1 MTDRKVLVTG
11 GAGFVG
17 AALVGQLAAAGPV
30 RVLDDLSTGRAD
42 SVAGLCG
49 VDLVVGSV
57 LDEDAVT
64 SALDGVDVVFHLASR
79 GVRHSIHAPRE
90 THNVNATGTLT
101 LLEASHRAGIRRFV
115 YVSSSEVYGSAQ
127 TVPMNELHPTL
138 PNTVYGGS
146 KLAGE
151 AYARVYHRTYG
162 LPTVTVRLFNAYGP
176 RSHYEGDSGEVIPKF
191 LVRARNGL
199 PPVVFGNGAQTRD
212 FTFVTDVVQGIVAAA
227 ETYEAIGE
235 VINLGS
241 GKEISI
247 TELASR
253 MLRLTGRSD
262 LEPKYAEAR
271 PGDVHRLFADATKA
285 RGLLRWAP
293 GVGLDEGL
301 RRLLAWHEAVGT
313 DWSAALAEDV
323 EMNWTGNTIFGDR
336 GR

>member
-17 AALVGQLAAAGPV
+17 SALVERLAAAGPV

-49 VDLVVGSV
+49 VELVVGSV
-57 LDEDAVT
+57 LEDAAVT
-64 SALDGVDVVFHLASR
+64 SALDGVDVVFHLACQ

-90 THNVNATGTLT
+90 THDVNATGTLT
-101 LLEASHRAGIRRFV
+101 LLEASRRVGIRRFV

-127 TVPMNELHPTL
+127 TVPMSELHPRL

-162 LPTVTVRLFNAYGP
+162 LPAVTVRLFNTYGP
-176 RSHYEGDSGEVIPKF
+176 RSHYAGDSGEVIPKF

-199 PPVVFGNGAQTRD
+199 SPVIFGDGAQTRD
-212 FTFVTDVVQGIVAAA
+212 FTFVTDIARGIVAAA
-227 ETYEAIGE
+227 ETDEAIGE

-247 TELASR
+247 AELASR
-253 MLRLTGRSD
+253 ILRLAGDSD
-262 LEPKYAEAR
+262 LDPKYTEPR
-271 PGDVHRLFADATKA
+271 PGDVRRLFADVTKA
-285 RGLLRWAP
+285 RRLLHWTPSVA
-293 GVGLDEGL
+293 LAEGL
-301 RRLLAWHEAVGT
+301 QRLVAWHEAVGT
-313 DWSAALAEDV
+313 DWSAALAKDV
-323 EMNWTGNTIFGDR
+323 EINWTGNST
-336 GR
+336 

>member
-1 MTDRKVLVTG
+1 MTGRKVLVTG

-17 AALVGQLAAAGPV
+17 AALVEQLAAVGPV

-42 SVAGLCG
+42 SVAGICG
-49 VDLVVGSV
+49 VELVVGSV
-57 LDEDAVT
+57 LDEGAVT
-64 SALDGVDVVFHLASR
+64 SALDGIDVVFHLASR
-79 GVRHSIHAPRE
+79 GVRRSIHAPCE

-101 LLEASHRAGIRRFV
+101 LLEASRRIGIRRFV

-162 LPTVTVRLFNAYGP
+162 LPTVTVRPFNTYGP
-176 RSHYEGDSGEVIPKF
+176 RSHYDGDSGEVIPKF

-199 PPVVFGNGAQTRD
+199 PPVVFGDGVQTRD
-212 FTFVTDVVQGIVAAA
+212 FTFVTDMAQGILAAA
-227 ETYEAIGE
+227 ETCEAVGE

-247 TELASR
+247 SELASR
-253 MLRLTGRSD
+253 ILRLTGHSD
-262 LEPKYAEAR
+262 LDPRYTEPR
-271 PGDVHRLFADATKA
+271 PGDVHRLLADGAKA
-285 RGLLRWAP
+285 RRLLRWAP
-293 GVGLDEGL
+293 SVGLAEGL
-301 RRLLAWHEAVGT
+301 QRLLAWHEAVGT

-323 EMNWTGNTIFGDR
+323 EMNWTGNNI
-336 GR
+336 

>member
-1 MTDRKVLVTG
+1 MTGRKVLVTG

-17 AALVGQLAAAGPV
+17 AALVEQLVAAGPV

-42 SVAGLCG
+42 SVAGTCG
-49 VDLVVGSV
+49 VELAVGSV
-57 LDEDAVT
+57 LDEVAVA

-79 GVRHSIHAPRE
+79 GVRHSIHEPCE
-90 THNVNATGTLT
+90 THDVNATGTLT
-101 LLEASHRAGIRRFV
+101 LLEAGRRAGIRRFV

-162 LPTVTVRLFNAYGP
+162 LPTVTVRLFNTYGP

-199 PPVVFGNGAQTRD
+199 PPIVFGDGVQTRD
-212 FTFVTDVVQGIVAAA
+212 FTFVTDIARGIVVAA
-227 ETYEAIGE
+227 ETDEAIGE

-253 MLRLTGRSD
+253 ILRLTGHSD
-262 LEPKYAEAR
+262 LDLKYAEPR

-285 RGLLRWAP
+285 RRLLRWAP
-293 GVGLDEGL
+293 SVGLGEGL
-301 RRLLAWHEAVGT
+301 QRLVAWHEAVGT
-313 DWSAALAEDV
+313 DWPAALAEDV
-323 EMNWTGNTIFGDR
+323 EMNWRPNNL
-336 GR
+336 

>member
-17 AALVGQLAAAGPV
+17 AALVEQLAAAGPV

-49 VDLVVGSV
+49 AELVVGSV
-57 LDEDAVT
+57 LDDAAVT
-64 SALDGVDVVFHLASR
+64 SALDGVDVVFHLACQ

-101 LLEASHRAGIRRFV
+101 LLEASRRAGIRRFV

-127 TVPMNELHPTL
+127 TAPMNELHPTL

-162 LPTVTVRLFNAYGP
+162 LPTVTVRPFNTYGP
-176 RSHYEGDSGEVIPKF
+176 RSHYDGDSGEVIPKF

-199 PPVVFGNGAQTRD
+199 PPIVFGDGSQARD
-212 FTFVTDVVQGIVAAA
+212 FTFVTDIAQGIVAAA
-227 ETYEAIGE
+227 ETDEAIGE

-253 MLRLTGRSD
+253 ILRLTGHGD
-262 LEPKYAEAR
+262 LGPRYMEAR

-285 RGLLRWAP
+285 RRLLGWAP
-293 GVGLDEGL
+293 KVGLGEGL
-301 RRLLAWHEAVGT
+301 QRLFAWHEAIGT

-323 EMNWTGNTIFGDR
+323 EMNWRGNSI
-336 GR
+336 

>member
-17 AALVGQLAAAGPV
+17 ATLVEHLAAAGPV

-42 SVAGLCG
+42 SVTGICG
-49 VDLVVGSV
+49 VELVVGSV
-57 LDEDAVT
+57 LDEDAVS
-64 SALDGVDVVFHLASR
+64 SALDGVDAVFHLASR

-90 THNVNATGTLT
+90 THDVNATGTLT
-101 LLEASHRAGIRRFV
+101 LLEASRRAGIHRFV

-162 LPTVTVRLFNAYGP
+162 LPTVTVRLFNTYGP
-176 RSHYEGDSGEVIPKF
+176 RSHHEGDSGEVIPKF
-191 LVRARNGL
+191 LLRARNGL
-199 PPVVFGNGAQTRD
+199 PPVVFGDGAQTRD
-212 FTFVTDVVQGIVAAA
+212 FTFVTDIARGMVAAA
-227 ETYEAIGE
+227 EADEAIGE
-235 VINLGS
+235 TINLGS

-253 MLRLTGRSD
+253 ILRLTGHGD
-262 LEPKYAEAR
+262 LDPEYRAPR
-271 PGDVHRLFADATKA
+271 PGDVHRLLADGAKA
-285 RGLLRWAP
+285 RKLLRWVP
-293 GVGLDEGL
+293 SVDLGEGL
-301 RRLLAWHEAVGT
+301 QRLCAWHEAVGT
-313 DWSAALAEDV
+313 DWSAALAEDA
-323 EMNWTGNTIFGDR
+323 EINWTAGGI
-336 GR
+336 